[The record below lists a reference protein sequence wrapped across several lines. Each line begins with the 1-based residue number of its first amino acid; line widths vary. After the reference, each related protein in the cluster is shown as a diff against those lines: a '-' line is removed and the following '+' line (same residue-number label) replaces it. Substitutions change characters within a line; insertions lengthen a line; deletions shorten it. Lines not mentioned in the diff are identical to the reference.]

1 MSNPDEPTPE
11 DIAGLF
17 RKFGGDAHG
26 YREFSPPETEGE
38 APRAW
43 ALLSGEKISHP
54 PVQAA
59 AAAAPALAPASAPAP
74 PLAWAP
80 SPLPAP
86 VAAPAP
92 LFAAPQAR
100 IEPVLA
106 PLHAPQ
112 PLGAPPARPAVA
124 PAAAL
129 AAVPAAAMAGAPGA
143 ASTPLEQLFERL
155 VSPQPPAAPPGPMS
169 RWRRPT

>member
-1 MSNPDEPTPE
+1 MSNADEPTPE

-26 YREFSPPETEGE
+26 YREFAPPEAEGE

-59 AAAAPALAPASAPAP
+59 LPAAPVPAPAP
-74 PLAWAP
+74 APVAPAPVAPPAWAP
-80 SPLPAP
+80 APLLAP

-92 LFAAPQAR
+92 LFAAPPAR

-112 PLGAPPARPAVA
+112 PLSAPPARTAAA
-124 PAAAL
+124 PSAAL
-129 AAVPAAAMAGAPGA
+129 AAAPGA
-143 ASTPLEQLFERL
+143 ANTPLQQLFERL